1 MPPLPCSSR
10 SPALHR
16 AGFGTVLITNSVLW
30 PNIPCD
36 CCWDSNRRCSTGGH
50 LHVERIPDF
59 TVLPVWHSGILSAFQ
74 QHTTQVHCLS
84 SSIGSASSPD
94 RCRFY
99 GFSHS
104 FPILLHIPFKPFR
117 IDIEFRSCI
126 PDKPYFHNILFFFD
140 ITGFSF

>member
-1 MPPLPCSSR
+1 MPPLPCSAR

-16 AGFGTVLITNSVLW
+16 AGFGTVLITNSVLR

-36 CCWDSNRRCSTGGH
+36 CYWDSNWRCSTGGH
-50 LHVERIPDF
+50 PHVERIPDF

-74 QHTTQVHCLS
+74 RHTTKSTAFPPVSALLLHP
-84 SSIGSASSPD
+84 IGVGS
-94 RCRFY
+94 Y
-99 GFSHS
+99 GFSHA